1 MSSTELKIGWAE
13 VDITPEEL
21 PVCIAGQFH
30 ARVSEGV
37 ADPVKATALVFD
49 SGQDHAV
56 FVTVDTVSIS
66 EPLRDAVR
74 DLLKEE
80 GLEPRKVVLNATHTH
95 EAPLN
100 RLVSN
105 GSYRPWNEADP
116 NLKLDARPSSEYV
129 DFAARRIASAVAQAW
144 QQRVPGGV
152 AYGLD
157 YAVVGRNRRWFNTE
171 GEATMYR
178 LNETTADSFS
188 HIEGYEDHSLNL
200 LATYNASGM
209 LTGLV
214 VNVPCPSQEDEGLFS
229 ISADFWHE
237 TRQELRERFGNDL
250 FILPQCSAAGD
261 QTSHLIFEKAPH
273 ERMLRLRNRTA
284 RQEVAVRIADAVGRI
299 LPYIGNEIDYAP
311 QLKHETETLQLPL
324 NNLSQAD
331 LEDARKNKEEW
342 ENKLAV
348 EKQKLFDDPALQ
360 EQPRWYVAFTHAY
373 SRAGWYQGVIDRYDR
388 QKFEPNFPAEVHIV
402 RLGEIVFATNPFE
415 YYLDYGIRI
424 KVQSPAMQTFLV
436 QLAGNGTYIPSQR
449 AADGGG
455 YGAVPASNP
464 VGAEGGEVLARYTV
478 AKIRDFWEEA

>member
-1 MSSTELKIGWAE
+1 MSLKIGWAE
-13 VDITPEEL
+13 VDITPQEL

-37 ADPVKATALVFD
+37 LDPIKATALVLD
-49 SGQDHAV
+49 TGDDHVV

-66 EPLRDAVR
+66 EPLWQGVR
-74 DLLKEE
+74 DLLNEE
-80 GLEPRKVVLNATHTH
+80 GLDPQKVVLNATHTH

-105 GSYRPWNEADP
+105 GSYRPWQEADS
-116 NLKLDARPSSEYV
+116 NLKLDARPSDEYV
-129 DFAARRIASAVAQAW
+129 SFAAARIASAVSQAW
-144 QQRVPGGV
+144 QKRAEGGV

-178 LNETTADSFS
+178 LNETTADTFS
-188 HIEGYEDHSLNL
+188 HIEGYEDHSLNVM
-200 LATYNASGM
+200 ATYDTDGA

-214 VNVPCPSQEDEGLFS
+214 VNVPSPSQEDEGSFS

-237 TRQELRERFGNDL
+237 TRRELRERFGEHL

-299 LPYIGNEIDYAP
+299 LPYITDEIDYAP
-311 QLKHETETLQLPL
+311 QLQHQYEVLQLPL
-324 NNLSQAD
+324 NNLSEAD
-331 LEDARKNKEEW
+331 VEDARKNQQELEEM
-342 ENKLAV
+342 LV
-348 EKQKLFDDPALQ
+348 QEKQKLFDDPSLQ
-360 EQPRWYVAFTHAY
+360 QQPRWYVTFTGAY
-373 SRAGWYQGVIDRYDR
+373 SRAGWYQGVIDRFER
-388 QKFEPNFPAEVHIV
+388 QKTDPNFPAEVHII
-402 RLGEIVFATNPFE
+402 RLGDIAFATNPFE

-424 KVQSPAMQTFLV
+424 KVQSPAIQTFLV
-436 QLAGNGTYIPSQR
+436 QLAGNGTYIPSKR

-478 AKIRDFWEEA
+478 AKIRDFWKEA